1 MRRNKS
7 FESDREPFRDHDSL
21 ELQKSRVT
29 GPFSALHPT
38 EARYHINAPPDSA
51 GLESQSKPPSNVA
64 FKWRS
69 RDNRK
74 GRHTLVVRPSDP
86 SSQYQAPPPTSSI
99 GRIMRT
105 IGRMFF
111 YYPVWDISWWVA
123 YIFTWGSIIWVINAF
138 FSLLPFTTPS
148 TTFPTEVLYGGGITA
163 FIGATVFEIGSV
175 LLMLEAI
182 NENRSSC
189 FGWAVESLFE
199 APSTEKAATSASLT
213 LRPAKDKCLHHH
225 ANKKNFVGKPQPNA
239 VASATSKS
247 ASAAGRSW
255 TWWPSTH
262 DLRTHY
268 FHDIGFIACFSQL
281 LGASIF
287 WIAGFTALPGINN
300 NLSPAALNGAY
311 WFPQV
316 LGGCGFIVSGFLF
329 MLETQK
335 RWYLPAC
342 GVLGWHIGLWNLI
355 GGVGFTIC
363 PCFGF
368 DTAHW
373 AQYQASTSTFWG
385 SWAFLIGSAVQLYE
399 SLEKNPVEVDKSA

>member
-1 MRRNKS
+1 MRRNQS
-7 FESDREPFRDHDSL
+7 FDSDREPFRDDHNL

-29 GPFSALHPT
+29 GPFSALRPT
-38 EARYHINAPPDSA
+38 QARYHINDSA
-51 GLESQSKPPSNVA
+51 GGLESQSKPPSNVA

-86 SSQYQAPPPTSSI
+86 SSQYQTPPSTSSI
-99 GRIMRT
+99 GRIFRT
-105 IGRMFF
+105 IGKMFL

-138 FSLLPFTTPS
+138 FVLLPYTTPS
-148 TTFPTEVLYGGGITA
+148 TNFPNEVLYGGGITA

-175 LLMLEAI
+175 LLILEAV

-199 APSTEKAATSASLT
+199 TSSTEKASTSASLT
-213 LRPAKDKCLHHH
+213 LRPAKSRCLHHH
-225 ANKKNFVGKPQPNA
+225 ANRKNFVGRPQSGA
-239 VASATSKS
+239 VEKS
-247 ASAAGRSW
+247 SSPSAAGRSW

-268 FHDIGFIACFSQL
+268 FHDLGFIACFSQL
-281 LGASIF
+281 LGATIF

-300 NLSPAALNGAY
+300 KLSPSALDGAY

-316 LGGCGFIVSGFLF
+316 LGGCGFIISGFLF

-335 RWYLPAC
+335 KWYLPALD
-342 GVLGWHIGLWNLI
+342 VLGWHIGAWNFI
-355 GGVGFTIC
+355 GGIGFTIS

-368 DTAHW
+368 DTAYW

-399 SLEKNPVEVDKSA
+399 SLEKNPVEVEKSS